1 MSSHSSF
8 PAVARETPSGAE
20 VPAVDIVGLTKA
32 FGGLKAVSDITIQVP
47 HRRIHGILG
56 PNGAGKTTVLNM
68 VTGFISPDD
77 GTISVLGDEVTHLP
91 PYQIARRGVA
101 RTYQNIRLFA
111 GMTVLETVVAGAYL
125 RRSSTLAG
133 AIFLSPRERRERR
146 EVRARARD
154 LLDRV
159 GIRADHDALAETLS
173 YGDQRRVEIA
183 RALATDP
190 RVLLLDEPTAGMND
204 AESHEIGELLVELRD
219 SGLTLILI
227 EHNMRLVEEF
237 CETVSVMNS
246 GAMLA
251 QGAPTRCLEQD
262 DVKEAYFGKRSDA
275 ARIATLRRARRGP
288 SGS

>member
-1 MSSHSSF
+1 MSSPTRSAPDAGVVPDAGAPS
-8 PAVARETPSGAE
+8 AVSI
-20 VPAVDIVGLTKA
+20 VDLTKS
-32 FGGLKAVSDITIQVP
+32 FGGLKAVSEVTIQVP
-47 HRRIHGILG
+47 TRRIHGILG

-68 VTGFISPDD
+68 VSGFIQPDK
-77 GTISVLGDEVTHLP
+77 GSISVFGDEVTGLSPH
-91 PYQIARRGVA
+91 QIARHGVA

-111 GMTVLETVVAGAYL
+111 GMTVLETVAAGAYL
-125 RRSSTLAG
+125 KRSSTIPG
-133 AIFLSPRERRERR
+133 AIFFSPSERRERR
-146 EVRARARD
+146 EVRDRATD
-154 LLDRV
+154 LLRQV
-159 GIRADHDALAETLS
+159 GVRAEPDALAETLS

-183 RALATDP
+183 RALATEP

-204 AESHEIGELLVELRD
+204 AESHEIGELLLELRG

-237 CETVSVMNS
+237 CESVSVMNS

-251 QGAPTRCLEQD
+251 QGAPSWCLEQD

-288 SGS
+288 GGS

>member
-1 MSSHSSF
+1 MT
-8 PAVARETPSGAE
+8 VLGERDDVTGPSGPA
-20 VPAVDIVGLTKA
+20 AVDITHLTKA
-32 FGGLKAVSDITIQVP
+32 FGGLTAVDDVTISVP
-47 HRRIHGILG
+47 ERRIHGILG

-68 VTGFISPDD
+68 ISGFITADS
-77 GTISVLGDEVTHLP
+77 GTIEVFGHDVARMP
-91 PYQIARRGVA
+91 PFKIARRGVA
-101 RTYQNIRLFA
+101 RTYQNIRLFP

-125 RRSSTLAG
+125 QRRSTILSALL
-133 AIFLSPRERRERR
+133 LSPAERRERR
-146 EVRARARD
+146 EVREQAAE

-159 GIRADHDALAETLS
+159 GVRADHGTLAETLS

-183 RALATDP
+183 RALATNP

-204 AESHEIGELLVELRD
+204 AESEAVGRLLVELQA

-227 EHNMRLVEEF
+227 EHNMRLVEQF
-237 CETVSVMNS
+237 CESVTVMSS
-246 GAMLA
+246 GAVLA
-251 QGAPTRCLEQD
+251 QGAPTWCLEQD